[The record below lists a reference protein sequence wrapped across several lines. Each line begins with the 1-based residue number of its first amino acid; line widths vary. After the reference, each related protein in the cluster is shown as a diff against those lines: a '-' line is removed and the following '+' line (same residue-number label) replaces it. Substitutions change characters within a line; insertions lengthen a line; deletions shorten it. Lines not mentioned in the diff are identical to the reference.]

1 MQQICSVI
9 SDSIVDEL
17 YLTGNAS
24 MLTMIISVDILH
36 AKAPHKEDRMYP
48 NSDTFSHEDSSG
60 IPVIKITTQIFQN
73 VQKILLYKLF
83 NWEPFWKKL

>member
-1 MQQICSVI
+1 
-9 SDSIVDEL
+9 
-17 YLTGNAS
+17 

-60 IPVIKITTQIFQN
+60 IPVMKITSQISQN
-73 VQKILLYKLF
+73 VQKILL
-83 NWEPFWKKL
+83 